1 MPVRDR
7 LTSGAMLTLLVLGTI
22 WGVNMVAI
30 KTSNQG
36 LAPVTAAALRSG
48 VASVLLMAWMGFR
61 GIRLFHRKDIVWWGA
76 WAGILFGVE
85 FLLLYAGL
93 DRTSASRGIV
103 LLYTCPFWVAA
114 GAHFYLPGDRLT
126 WSKSIGLI
134 LAFVGTA
141 SVMGQ
146 HALTFDPDTLYGD
159 LLALGAGFAWGVTTL
174 VIKKHL
180 AGRVDAISSLHY
192 QLFFSL
198 LILIPGS
205 LILEPHPIL
214 DFTALTAVA
223 LTYQCVIVALLSY
236 LTWFVLLHR
245 FPASRV
251 AAFAFFSP
259 VMGVLAGGILLKE
272 PWPATLV
279 LGLAG
284 IAAGIYL
291 VNR

>member
-1 MPVRDR
+1 
-7 LTSGAMLTLLVLGTI
+7 MLTLLVLGTI

-30 KTSNQG
+30 KISNQG
-36 LAPVTAAALRSG
+36 LAPVTSAALRSG
-48 VASVLLMAWMGFR
+48 VASFFLITWMV
-61 GIRLFHRKDIVWWGA
+61 IRRIPLFHRREIVLWGA
-76 WAGILFGVE
+76 WAGILFGIE

-114 GAHFYLPGDRLT
+114 GAHFYLPDDRLT

-134 LAFVGTA
+134 LAFMGTA

-146 HALTFDPDTLYGD
+146 HALTLDPDTLYGD

-180 AGRVDAISSLHY
+180 AGRVDAIHSLHY

-205 LILEPHPIL
+205 LILEPHPVL
-214 DFTALTAVA
+214 DFTAATAMA
-223 LTYQCVIVALLSY
+223 LGYQSIIVALLSY
-236 LTWFVLLHR
+236 LTWFVLIHR
-245 FPASRV
+245 FQASRV
-251 AAFAFFSP
+251 ASFAFFGP
-259 VMGVLAGGILLKE
+259 VMGVLAGGVLLGE
-272 PWPATLV
+272 PWPPTLL